1 MTVYLDA
8 SVLVPLAVPEA
19 SSPAMERWFSVHAP
33 EGVAAGRW
41 ALVEFAS
48 AIGIRVRRGEL
59 TSQAG
64 GSAISA
70 FERRVIPELEVVE
83 ALPDDLDFARLM
95 INRFDLGL
103 RGGDALHIAM
113 ALRTDALLLLTLDRR
128 LANAARAFGLDAA
141 EPA

>member
-1 MTVYLDA
+1 MTTYLDA
-8 SVLVPLAVPEA
+8 SVLVPPALPEA
-19 SSPAMERWFSVHAP
+19 SSPTMERWFAAHAP
-33 EGVAAGRW
+33 AGVAAGRW

-48 AIGIRVRRGEL
+48 AIGIRVRRGDL
-59 TSQAG
+59 TAQEG
-64 GSAISA
+64 TSATSA
-70 FERRVIPELEVVE
+70 FERRIFPELELVE
-83 ALPDDLDFARLM
+83 ALPVDLDFARLL

-103 RGGDALHIAM
+103 RGGDALHVAM